1 MSSAGH
7 AGSYASRRKEEEMAE
22 KDTRKAI
29 RELQRRINRYIRLTL
44 KDIKTEA
51 KEEFD
56 RNFQR
61 QAFFNEK
68 WKRRRYNQDETR
80 GILQQSGTLR
90 RSIRAEIMKGNKG
103 VAFTSSVPY
112 ARIHNEGGTIT
123 VTRRMKGWFWF
134 KYREAAKGM
143 GYTLKGELRRNKKN
157 RQLSSDAE
165 FYRAMALKK
174 VGSKI
179 VIPRRQFIGEHPD
192 LEKLLL
198 EIARENVRKV
208 FND

>member
-1 MSSAGH
+1 MSSVGH
-7 AGSYASRRKEEEMAE
+7 AGSYVSRRKEERMAE
-22 KDTRKAI
+22 KDTKKVI
-29 RELQRRINRYIRLTL
+29 KELQRRINRYVHLTL

-68 WKRRRYNQDETR
+68 WKRRRYVRDETR
-80 GILQQSGTLR
+80 GILQQSSTLR
-90 RSIRAEIMKGNKG
+90 KSIRAEIIEGNKG

-123 VTRRMKGWFWF
+123 VTRRMKGYFWI
-134 KYREAAKGM
+134 KYREAMGKK

-157 RQLSSDAE
+157 RELSSDAE

-179 VIPRRQFIGEHPD
+179 VIPRRQFIGAHPD

-198 EIARENVRKV
+198 EIARENVKKV

>member
-7 AGSYASRRKEEEMAE
+7 AGSYVSRRKEAIMAE
-22 KDTRKAI
+22 KDTKKVI
-29 RELQRRINRYIRLTL
+29 KELQRRIDRYIRLTL

-68 WKRRRYNQDETR
+68 WKRRRYVRDETR
-80 GILQQSGTLR
+80 GILQQSSTLR
-90 RSIRAEIMKGNKG
+90 KSIRAEIIEGNKG

-123 VTRRMKGWFWF
+123 VTRRMKGYFWI
-134 KYREAAKGM
+134 KYREAMGKK

-157 RQLSSDAE
+157 RELSSDAE

-174 VGSKI
+174 AGSKI
-179 VIPRRQFIGEHPD
+179 VIPRRQFIGAHPD

-198 EIARENVRKV
+198 EIARENVKKV

>member
-1 MSSAGH
+1 
-7 AGSYASRRKEEEMAE
+7 MAE
-22 KDTRKAI
+22 KDTKKVI
-29 RELQRRINRYIRLTL
+29 RELQQRINRYIRLTL

-61 QAFFNEK
+61 EAFFTEK
-68 WKRRRYNQDETR
+68 WKRRRYAQDETR

-90 RSIRAEIMKGNKG
+90 KKHTGRDHGRQQGSSIYFIRSLCQDTQRRWNHYRYPKDE
-103 VAFTSSVPY
+103 
-112 ARIHNEGGTIT
+112 RIFLDQVQGSYGQNGIYPE
-123 VTRRMKGWFWF
+123 R
-134 KYREAAKGM
+134 
-143 GYTLKGELRRNKKN
+143 ELRRTRKN

-179 VIPRRQFIGEHPD
+179 VIPRRQFIGTHPD
-192 LEKLLL
+192 LEKLLQ
-198 EIARENVRKV
+198 EIARKNIKEV

>member
-7 AGSYASRRKEEEMAE
+7 AGSYVSRRKEERMAE
-22 KDTRKAI
+22 KDTKKVI
-29 RELQRRINRYIRLTL
+29 KELQRRINRYVRLTM
-44 KDIKTEA
+44 KDIRVEV

-68 WKRRRYNQDETR
+68 WKRRRYKRDETR
-80 GILQQSGTLR
+80 GILEAAGSLR
-90 RSIRAEIMKGNKG
+90 RSIRAEIIEGNKG

-123 VTRRMKGWFWF
+123 VTRRMKGYFWI
-134 KYREAAKGM
+134 KYREAMGKK

-157 RQLSSDAE
+157 RELSSDAE

-179 VIPRRQFIGEHPD
+179 VIPRRQFIGAHPD

-198 EIARENVRKV
+198 EIARENVKKV

>member
-7 AGSYASRRKEEEMAE
+7 AGSCVSRRKEEEMAE
-22 KDTRKAI
+22 KDTKKVI
-29 RELQRRINRYIRLTL
+29 KELQRRINRYIRLTL
-44 KDIKTEA
+44 KDIKVEA

-68 WKRRRYNQDETR
+68 WKRRRYVRDETR

-90 RSIRAEIMKGNKG
+90 KSIRAEIIEGNKG

-123 VTRRMKGWFWF
+123 VTRRMKGYFWI
-134 KYREAAKGM
+134 KYREAIGKR
-143 GYTLKGELRRNKKN
+143 GYTLKGELRRTKKN

-179 VIPRRQFIGEHPD
+179 VIPRRQFIGTHPD
-192 LEKLLL
+192 LEKLLQ
-198 EIARENVRKV
+198 EIARENIKEV

>member
-7 AGSYASRRKEEEMAE
+7 AGSCVSRRKEEEMAE
-22 KDTRKAI
+22 KDTKKVI
-29 RELQRRINRYIRLTL
+29 KELQRRINRYIRLTL
-44 KDIKTEA
+44 KDIKVEA

-68 WKRRRYNQDETR
+68 WKRRRYVRDETR

-90 RSIRAEIMKGNKG
+90 KSIRAEIIEGNKG

-123 VTRRMKGWFWF
+123 VTRRMKGYFWI
-134 KYREAAKGM
+134 KYKEAVKGM

-157 RQLSSDAE
+157 RELSSDTE

-179 VIPRRQFIGEHPD
+179 VIPRRQFIGAHPD

-198 EIARENVRKV
+198 EIARENVKEV

>member
-7 AGSYASRRKEEEMAE
+7 AGSYVSRRKEERMAE
-22 KDTRKAI
+22 KDTKKVI
-29 RELQRRINRYIRLTL
+29 KELQRRINRYVRLTM
-44 KDIKTEA
+44 KDIRVEV

-68 WKRRRYNQDETR
+68 WKRRRYKRDETR
-80 GILQQSGTLR
+80 GILEAAGSLR
-90 RSIRAEIMKGNKG
+90 RSIRAEIMEGNKG

-123 VTRRMKGWFWF
+123 VTRRMKGYFWI
-134 KYREAAKGM
+134 KYREAMGKK

-157 RQLSSDAE
+157 RELSSDAE

-179 VIPRRQFIGEHPD
+179 VIPRRQFIGAHPD

-198 EIARENVRKV
+198 EIARENVKEV
-208 FND
+208 FNN